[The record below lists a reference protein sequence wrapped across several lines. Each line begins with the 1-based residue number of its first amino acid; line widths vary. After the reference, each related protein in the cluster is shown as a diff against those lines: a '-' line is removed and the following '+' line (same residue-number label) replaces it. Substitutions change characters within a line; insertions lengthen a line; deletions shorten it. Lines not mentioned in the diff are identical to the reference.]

1 MINRPKNRPERKDI
15 MADRQIII
23 SIGRECGSGGHEIGE
38 KLAAHYGIK
47 LYDRGLIDLLAEKK
61 GQDPDTLAKME
72 EKVKGGIFPI
82 RRNGFAERSGEIMNK
97 MTNSDKMYVME
108 RDLILDLAKTESFVI
123 IGRAANAILA
133 DHPNALRLYV
143 YASDSFKIPRVKEF
157 YHLDSDAEA
166 KKKME
171 QVDKVRQNYFNY
183 YSDMAW
189 GSSDGHDF
197 MIDTSVFGIDAAVD
211 IIIDIATRKFEKT
224 A

>member
-1 MINRPKNRPERKDI
+1 

-47 LYDRGLIDLLAEKK
+47 LYDRNLIELLAEKK
-61 GQDPDTLAKME
+61 GQDPDVLAKKE
-72 EKVKGGIFPI
+72 EKIKTGICPV
-82 RRNGFAERSGEIMNK
+82 RRNGFAERTGEIMNK
-97 MTNSDKMYVME
+97 MTDSDKMYLME
-108 RDLILDLAKTESFVI
+108 RDLILDLAGKESFVI

-133 DHPNALRLYV
+133 DHPNTLRLYV
-143 YASDSFKIPRVKEF
+143 YASDSFKIPRVREF
-157 YHLDSDAEA
+157 YHLDSDTEA
-166 KKKME
+166 RKKME
-171 QVDKVRQNYFNY
+171 QIDKIRQNYFNY

-197 MIDTSVFGIDAAVD
+197 MIDTSVFGIDGAVD
-211 IIIDIATRKFEKT
+211 IIIDIANRKFRKL

>member
-1 MINRPKNRPERKDI
+1 

-38 KLAAHYGIK
+38 KLAAHFGIK
-47 LYDRGLIDLLAEKK
+47 LYDRNLIELLAEKK
-61 GQDPDTLAKME
+61 GQDPDVLAKKE
-72 EKVKGGIFPI
+72 EKVKTGIFPV
-82 RRNGFAERSGEIMNK
+82 RRNGFAERTGEIMNK
-97 MTNSDKMYVME
+97 MTDSDKMYLME
-108 RDLILDLAKTESFVI
+108 RDLILDLAAKESFVI

-133 DHPNALRLYV
+133 DHPNTLRLYV

-157 YHLDSDAEA
+157 YHLDSDTEA
-166 KKKME
+166 RKKME
-171 QVDKVRQNYFNY
+171 QIARKKMEQIDKIRQNYFNY

-197 MIDTSVFGIDAAVD
+197 MIDTSVFGIDGAVD
-211 IIIDIATRKFEKT
+211 IIIDIANRKFRKL

>member
-1 MINRPKNRPERKDI
+1 MRTCGKEDI
-15 MADRQIII
+15 MTDRQIII

-38 KLAAHYGIK
+38 KLAAYFGIK
-47 LYDRGLIDLLAEKK
+47 LYDRSLIELLAEKK

-72 EKVKGGIFPI
+72 EKVKSTIFPV
-82 RRNGFAERSGEIMNK
+82 RRNGFAERNGEIMNK
-97 MTNSDKMYVME
+97 MTNTDKIYLME
-108 RDLILDLAKTESFVI
+108 RDLILDLARTESFVI

-143 YASDSFKIPRVKEF
+143 YASDSFKIPRVKEY
-157 YHLDSDAEA
+157 YHLNSDAEA

-171 QVDKVRQNYFNY
+171 QVDKMRQNYFNY
-183 YSDMAW
+183 YSNMEW

-197 MIDTSVFGIDAAVD
+197 MIDTSVFGIDGAVD
-211 IIIDIATRKFEKT
+211 IIIDITKRKFPQY